1 MASLKDKKSM
11 NTNIELATFYVGDAL
26 YGMDILRVQEINRL
40 MDFTKVPQAPEYVMG
55 IMNLR
60 GQIVTVIDLSNRLGL
75 PTSELKD
82 ENRNIIVN
90 DQGEYIGLL
99 VDRIS
104 DVVRTDIDRI
114 EPPPSNM
121 GGVQGKFLQGV
132 FKTENNLVGILNI
145 EELLKTA
152 DEVNPDAA

>member
-1 MASLKDKKSM
+1 MISANE
-11 NTNIELATFYVGDAL
+11 NTIMSNNLELATFYVGDSL

-40 MDFTKVPQAPEYVMG
+40 MDFTMVPQSPEYVMG

-60 GQIVTVIDLSNRLGL
+60 GQIVTVIDLSKKLGL
-75 PTSELKD
+75 PETDLNEES
-82 ENRNIIVN
+82 RNIIVN

-104 DVVRTDIDRI
+104 DVVRTDTDKI

-121 GGVQGKFLQGV
+121 GGVQGRFLQGV
-132 FKTENNLVGILNI
+132 FKMDKNLIGILNV
-145 EELLKTA
+145 EELLKTV
-152 DEVNPDAA
+152 DELNKN

>member
-1 MASLKDKKSM
+1 MVSINENNLM
-11 NTNIELATFYVGDAL
+11 QGNLELATFYVGDAL

-40 MDFTKVPQAPEYVMG
+40 MDFTMVPQSPEYVMG

-60 GQIVTVIDLSNRLGL
+60 GQIVTVIDLSKKLGL
-75 PTSELKD
+75 SETKLKD
-82 ENRNIIVN
+82 ESRNIIVD

-104 DVVRTDIDRI
+104 DVVRTDTDKI

-121 GGVQGKFLQGV
+121 GGVQGRFLQGV
-132 FKTENNLVGILNI
+132 FKMDKNLIGILNV

-152 DEVNPDAA
+152 DEIKKN

>member
-1 MASLKDKKSM
+1 M
-11 NTNIELATFYVGDAL
+11 NSITENKIMHGNLELSTFYVGDAL

-40 MDFTKVPQAPEYVMG
+40 MDFTKVPQSPEYVMG

-60 GQIVTVIDLSNRLGL
+60 GQIVTVIDLSKKLGL
-75 PTSELKD
+75 SKTELKD
-82 ENRNIIVN
+82 ESRNIIVN

-104 DVVRTDIDRI
+104 DVVRSDTVKI

-132 FKTENNLVGILNI
+132 FKMDKNLIGILNV

-152 DEVNPDAA
+152 DEASKN

>member
-1 MASLKDKKSM
+1 MTSVNENKIINSNL
-11 NTNIELATFYVGDAL
+11 ELATFYVGDAL

-40 MDFTKVPQAPEYVMG
+40 MDFTMVPQSPEYVMG

-60 GQIVTVIDLSNRLGL
+60 GQIVTVIDLSKKLGL
-75 PTSELKD
+75 SETELKD
-82 ENRNIIVN
+82 ESRNIIVD

-99 VDRIS
+99 VDKIS
-104 DVVRTDIDRI
+104 DVVRTDTHKI

-121 GGVQGKFLQGV
+121 GGVQGRFLQGV
-132 FKTENNLVGILNI
+132 FKMDKNLIGILNV

-152 DEVNPDAA
+152 DEVNKN

>member
-1 MASLKDKKSM
+1 MGSVIENKIMNSSL
-11 NTNIELATFYVGDAL
+11 ELSTFYVGDAL

-40 MDFTKVPQAPEYVMG
+40 MDFTKVPQSPEYVMG

-60 GQIVTVIDLSNRLGL
+60 GQIVTVIDLSKKLGL
-75 PTSELKD
+75 SKTELKD
-82 ENRNIIVN
+82 ESRNIIVN

-104 DVVRTDIDRI
+104 DVVRTDTDKI

-132 FKTENNLVGILNI
+132 FKMDKNLIGILNV

-152 DEVNPDAA
+152 DEASKN

>member
-1 MASLKDKKSM
+1 MDSIMENKM
-11 NTNIELATFYVGDAL
+11 NTSNLELSTFYVGDAL

-40 MDFTKVPQAPEYVMG
+40 MDFTKVPQSPEYVMG

-60 GQIVTVIDLSNRLGL
+60 GQIVTVIDLSKKLGL
-75 PTSELKD
+75 SKTELKD
-82 ENRNIIVN
+82 ESRNIIVN

-104 DVVRTDIDRI
+104 DVVRSHKGKI

-132 FKTENNLVGILNI
+132 YKMDKNLIGILNV

-152 DEVNPDAA
+152 DEISKN

>member
-1 MASLKDKKSM
+1 MENKIINSNL
-11 NTNIELATFYVGDAL
+11 ELSTFYVGDAL

-40 MDFTKVPQAPEYVMG
+40 MDFTKVPQSPEYVMG

-60 GQIVTVIDLSNRLGL
+60 GQIVTVIDLSKKLGL
-75 PTSELKD
+75 SRTELKD
-82 ENRNIIVN
+82 ESRNIIVN

-104 DVVRTDIDRI
+104 DVVRSDRDKI

-132 FKTENNLVGILNI
+132 YKMDKNLIGILNV

-152 DEVNPDAA
+152 DEISKN

>member
-1 MASLKDKKSM
+1 MTSASENKLM
-11 NTNIELATFYVGDAL
+11 NNNLELSTFYVGDAL

-40 MDFTKVPQAPEYVMG
+40 MDFTMVPQSPEYVMG

-60 GQIVTVIDLSNRLGL
+60 GQIVTVIDLSKKLGL
-75 PTSELKD
+75 SETDLKD
-82 ENRNIIVN
+82 ESRNIIVN

-99 VDRIS
+99 VDKIS
-104 DVVRTDIDRI
+104 DVVRTDTDKI

-121 GGVQGKFLQGV
+121 GGVQSRFLQGV
-132 FKTENNLVGILNI
+132 FKMDKNLIGILNV

-152 DEVNPDAA
+152 DEINTN

>member
-1 MASLKDKKSM
+1 MEKKT
-11 NTNIELATFYVGDAL
+11 TNNNNLELATFYVGDAL
-26 YGMDILRVQEINRL
+26 YGLEILRIQEINRL
-40 MDFTKVPQAPEYVMG
+40 MDFTMVPQAPEYVTG

-60 GQIVTVIDLSNRLGL
+60 GQIVTVIDLSKKLGL
-75 PTSELKD
+75 AGTELRD

-104 DVVRTDIDRI
+104 DVVRSDIDKI

-121 GGVQGKFLQGV
+121 GGVQGKYLQGV
-132 FKTENNLVGILNI
+132 YKTEKKLIGILNV
-145 EELLKTA
+145 EELLRTTGEIHK
-152 DEVNPDAA
+152 N

>member
-1 MASLKDKKSM
+1 MGSVMENKIMNNSL
-11 NTNIELATFYVGDAL
+11 ELSTFYVGDAL

-40 MDFTKVPQAPEYVMG
+40 MDFTKVPQSPEYVMG

-60 GQIVTVIDLSNRLGL
+60 GQIVTVIDLSKKLGL
-75 PTSELKD
+75 SETELKD
-82 ENRNIIVN
+82 ESRNIIVN

-104 DVVRTDIDRI
+104 DVVRTDTDKI

-132 FKTENNLVGILNI
+132 FKMDKNLIGILNV

-152 DEVNPDAA
+152 DEVAKN

>member
-1 MASLKDKKSM
+1 MEKKM
-11 NTNIELATFYVGDAL
+11 TNSNHIELATFYVGESL

-40 MDFTKVPQAPEYVMG
+40 MDFTMVPQAPAYVTG

-60 GQIVTVIDLSNRLGL
+60 GQIVTVIDLARKLGL
-75 PTSELKD
+75 AGSERKD
-82 ENRNIIVN
+82 ESRNIIVN

-104 DVVRTDIDRI
+104 DVVKSDMDKI

-121 GGVQGKFLQGV
+121 GGGQGKYLQGV
-132 FKTENNLVGILNI
+132 YKTEKRLIAIINV
-145 EELLKTA
+145 EELLK
-152 DEVNPDAA
+152 AAGEAHKN

>member
-1 MASLKDKKSM
+1 MISANE
-11 NTNIELATFYVGDAL
+11 NTIMSNNLELATFYVGDAL

-40 MDFTKVPQAPEYVMG
+40 MDFTMVPQSPEYVMG

-60 GQIVTVIDLSNRLGL
+60 GQIVTVIDLSKKLGL
-75 PTSELKD
+75 SETDLK
-82 ENRNIIVN
+82 EESRNIIVN

-104 DVVRTDIDRI
+104 DVVRTDTDKI

-121 GGVQGKFLQGV
+121 GGVQGRFLQGV
-132 FKTENNLVGILNI
+132 FKMDKNLIGILNV
-145 EELLKTA
+145 EELLKTV
-152 DEVNPDAA
+152 DELNKN

>member
-1 MASLKDKKSM
+1 MDSKMENKIINSNL
-11 NTNIELATFYVGDAL
+11 ELSTFYVGDAL

-40 MDFTKVPQAPEYVMG
+40 MDFTKVPQSPEYVMG

-60 GQIVTVIDLSNRLGL
+60 GQIVTVIDLSKKLGL
-75 PTSELKD
+75 SRTELKD
-82 ENRNIIVN
+82 ESRNIIVN

-104 DVVRTDIDRI
+104 DVVRSDRDKI

-132 FKTENNLVGILNI
+132 YKMDKNLIGILNV

-152 DEVNPDAA
+152 DEASKN